1 MSGSAGALT
10 NGLMKCRIMPQ
21 VAMLDGDGRLG
32 VNSASRESRV
42 GLQGRGVDVRGRERV
57 NVRGHGSCSRG
68 RTDRPD
74 VAENRDGA
82 AAARQIKIESKT
94 HSPVLQHAKHAKE

>member
-1 MSGSAGALT
+1 MLGSKVAVLTYAG
-10 NGLMKCRIMPQ
+10 G
-21 VAMLDGDGRLG
+21 
-32 VNSASRESRV
+32 
-42 GLQGRGVDVRGRERV
+42 RV

>member
-32 VNSASRESRV
+32 VNSASREVVLGSKV
-42 GLQGRGVDVRGRERV
+42 AVLTYAGGRG
-57 NVRGHGSCSRG
+57 S
-68 RTDRPD
+68 TF
-74 VAENRDGA
+74 AATA
-82 AAARQIKIESKT
+82 AAAEAGLTGQMSQRIAMAPQQPGRLK
-94 HSPVLQHAKHAKE
+94 